1 MNGLPF
7 IRLVLYGGINPTI
20 LQFVSFY
27 IDRGNLAT
35 ISWWLQR
42 SSILNGLIISRM
54 TRFVPTLLTLQEVL
68 N

>member
-1 MNGLPF
+1 MNGPPF
-7 IRLVLYGGINPTI
+7 IQLVLYGGTNPTI

-35 ISWWLQR
+35 LSRWLQH
-42 SSILNGLIISRM
+42 SSILNGLIISQM
-54 TRFVPTLLTLQEVL
+54 TLSMPTFLTLQGVL